1 MLRSGGGQH
10 TVRAGAW
17 SESEQVSSEVSGHYV
32 HVHISIME
40 KCGTNHDTE
49 DVTQE
54 EVSLEPHVA
63 RRKRSLVSVIQ
74 RRLVRSLNE
83 VEVCRYQDVEEERVD
98 LNYSEKEM
106 HHWDY
111 LRSKNCE
118 DRDQNSDRCKQKR
131 RASFQ
136 FCSTKEIKNLYCHDN
151 SPFQQYHPLF
161 MSFADV
167 HLIRQF
173 SKTKYNTLV

>member
-83 VEVCRYQDVEEERVD
+83 VEICRYQDEEEENEDFNGDRESHQ
-98 LNYSEKEM
+98 SE
-106 HHWDY
+106 Y
-111 LRSKNCE
+111 LRSGVPN
-118 DRDQNSDRCKQKR
+118 QSSDRCRQKR
-131 RASFQ
+131 RASFH
-136 FCSTKEIKNLYCHDN
+136 FCSTKEIKSLYCHDN

-167 HLIRQF
+167 HQIRRF